1 MLKLQ
6 IKYLSFFFGIVSIL
20 SFFNILYS
28 YYFNLYLN
36 LDTYYFTLLAS
47 FTLFITFFKFGKYNI
62 KSNIF
67 QKILTIFLGYL
78 LIPLVLSIPFYF
90 SIYNLTFSNSFFEAI
105 SGFTSTGFTVFD
117 NIKLIDQ
124 SLVIWRSST
133 QWLGGL
139 YFLFSIIYLIDIY
152 DDSFKKTLTNYISFN
167 SSEILKQ
174 AAKIFI
180 LYSSLTIMIFIIL
193 NIFSIRTFDSLN
205 LALTIISSG
214 GFLPVN
220 ELSIII
226 KENAQIIIFSL
237 LMLFSFFSLFFSYNL
252 IFLRKKNI
260 NFFYEDLHLI
270 IYLIVILTIFFLF
283 FSFNKDFSNNFLSI
297 TSSMSNIGFSLD
309 INQKNLNFLFL
320 MLVIIGGSFFST
332 SSGLRF
338 IKVYSLFKYSINQ
351 ILSFSK
357 PRNIFMNKLM
367 FTKISF
373 DFNEINKYFL
383 SILIFIFSLFIL
395 VSFLSISGITF
406 ENSFKLSI
414 LTLMNTVNSST
425 YGLSDFNFNNL
436 HNFTKFSLIFFMI
449 VGRIELLTILLL
461 IKKFLFKN

>member
-1 MLKLQ
+1 MFKLQ

-47 FTLFITFFKFGKYNI
+47 SILFITFFKFGKYDI

-67 QKILTIFLGYL
+67 QRILTIFLGYL

-105 SGFTSTGFTVFD
+105 SGFTSTGFTVFE

-124 SLVIWRSST
+124 SLIIWRSST
-133 QWLGGL
+133 QWIGGL

-152 DDSFKKTLTNYISFN
+152 DDSFKKTLTNFISSN

-180 LYSSLTIMIFIIL
+180 LYSSLTILIFIVL
-193 NIFSIRTFDSLN
+193 NIFSIRCFDSLN
-205 LALTIISSG
+205 LSLTIISSG

-220 ELSIII
+220 ELSTII

-252 IFLRKKNI
+252 IFLRKKNV
-260 NFFYEDLHLI
+260 NFFLEKFHD
-270 IYLIVILTIFFLF
+270 
-283 FSFNKDFSNNFLSI
+283 
-297 TSSMSNIGFSLD
+297 
-309 INQKNLNFLFL
+309 
-320 MLVIIGGSFFST
+320 
-332 SSGLRF
+332 
-338 IKVYSLFKYSINQ
+338 
-351 ILSFSK
+351 SK
-357 PRNIFMNKLM
+357 H
-367 FTKISF
+367 S
-373 DFNEINKYFL
+373 
-383 SILIFIFSLFIL
+383 
-395 VSFLSISGITF
+395 
-406 ENSFKLSI
+406 
-414 LTLMNTVNSST
+414 
-425 YGLSDFNFNNL
+425 
-436 HNFTKFSLIFFMI
+436 
-449 VGRIELLTILLL
+449 
-461 IKKFLFKN
+461 

>member
-1 MLKLQ
+1 MFKLQ

-36 LDTYYFTLLAS
+36 LDTYYFTLIAS
-47 FTLFITFFKFGKYNI
+47 SILFITFFKFGKYDI

-67 QKILTIFLGYL
+67 QRILTIFLGYL

-105 SGFTSTGFTVFD
+105 SGFTSTGFTVFE

-124 SLVIWRSST
+124 SLIIWRSST
-133 QWLGGL
+133 QWIGGL

-152 DDSFKKTLTNYISFN
+152 DDSFKKTLTNFISFN

-180 LYSSLTIMIFIIL
+180 LYSSLTILIFMIL

-220 ELSIII
+220 ELSTII
-226 KENAQIIIFSL
+226 KENIQIIIFSL

-252 IFLRKKNI
+252 IFLRKKNV
-260 NFFYEDLHLI
+260 NFFYEDLHLFV
-270 IYLIVILTIFFLF
+270 YLIIVTTIFFLF
-283 FSFNKDFSNNFLSI
+283 FSFNYDFLINLFAI
-297 TSSMSNIGFSLD
+297 ISSMTNIGFSLNSGQD
-309 INQKNLNFLFL
+309 NLNFIFL
-320 MLVIIGGSFFST
+320 ILVIIGGSFFST

-338 IKVYSLFKYSINQ
+338 IKIYSLFKFSLNQ

-357 PRNIFMNKLM
+357 PKNVFMNKLI
-367 FTKISF
+367 FTKINF
-373 DFNEINKYFL
+373 NLNEINKYFL
-383 SILIFIFSLFIL
+383 TIIIFILSLFIL
-395 VSFLSISGITF
+395 TSLLSLSGITF
-406 ENSFKLSI
+406 VNSFKLAI
-414 LTLMNTVNSST
+414 LTLMNTVNSSI
-425 YGLSDFNFNNL
+425 YGLKEFDFYNL
-436 HNFTKFSLIFFMI
+436 QLFSKYCLIFFMI